1 MNARARLLAALS
13 STISGRDD
21 SSTESNVIKPTQI
34 IDQWNDKE
42 DKIKKFLSEPLPEVN
57 RRFKSLGLKEFSG

>member
-13 STISGRDD
+13 SIISGRDD

-34 IDQWNDKE
+34 IDQRNDKE
-42 DKIKKFLSEPLPEVN
+42 EKIKKFLSEPLP
-57 RRFKSLGLKEFSG
+57 